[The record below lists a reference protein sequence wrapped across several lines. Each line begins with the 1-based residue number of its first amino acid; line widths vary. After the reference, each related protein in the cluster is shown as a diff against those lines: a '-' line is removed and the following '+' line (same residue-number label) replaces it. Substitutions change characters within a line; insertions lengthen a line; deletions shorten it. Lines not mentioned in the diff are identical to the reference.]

1 MTDNTST
8 AELTHPGT
16 LLLKDYLEPLGISQN
31 KLARAM
37 LVPPGRINEIVN
49 GKRAITAETSLR
61 LGQVLGMSDRFW
73 FNLQSD
79 YDFRKAKRSIK
90 KITDIQPLIKRAS

>member
-1 MTDNTST
+1 MSDTNAL
-8 AELTHPGT
+8 AEITHPGK

-31 KLARAM
+31 RLARAM
-37 LVPPGRINEIVN
+37 FVPPGRINEIVK

-61 LGQVLGMSDRFW
+61 LGQALGMSDRFW

-79 YDFRKAKRSIK
+79 YDFRKAKHSLKEIEE
-90 KITDIQPLIKRAS
+90 IQPIVTSAS